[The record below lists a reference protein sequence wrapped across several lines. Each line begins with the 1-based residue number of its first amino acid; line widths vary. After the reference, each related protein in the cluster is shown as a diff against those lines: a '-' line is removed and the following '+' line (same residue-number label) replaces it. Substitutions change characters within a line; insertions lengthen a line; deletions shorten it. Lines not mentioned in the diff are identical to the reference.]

1 MAALDLD
8 LALAE
13 FAQQEAWR
21 HVRESHAGEPDW
33 FAAMLLLVM
42 DLV

>member
-8 LALAE
+8 IALAE
-13 FAQQEAWR
+13 FGQQEAWR
-21 HVRESHAGEPDW
+21 HVREVSGGEPDW
-33 FAAMLLLVM
+33 FVSMLLFVM